1 MKKSVIIGIIVA
13 FLTIGGGATAFF
25 IFNKSA
31 KQQYFLAETKTMEKS
46 IELFQ
51 DKYANEFE
59 WYDKSKNDVTEYVMD
74 FSASPGE
81 EMLSFLDPQILDTVE
96 NSSLKITTQSD
107 MKKGEIMAKM
117 DANVM
122 DVEFNDFIMYL
133 TSEKLLVSLPF
144 LQDTIQLND
153 KDFGNVMRMT
163 DPNYEGSET
172 LGLDQMTGK
181 NSLYSDEM
189 SEYLEKEY
197 LKYFYEELPEEAFT
211 VGEKEEVK
219 IGEKNL
225 TGEKV
230 TMKLT
235 EQEVKDLFVKVL
247 EKAKKDDKL
256 EGLIKSLYEQSS
268 GMAMSTLDINFSKEM
283 DTVIEEMIQG
293 IKDSSIPKGLTSV
306 IWHQKDLIVQRH
318 FEMTIGEETIVI
330 DGKQSIEDTKQIF
343 EYEIGDKTD
352 KVIITGDLIWK
363 GQKALDTITV
373 KMDGDASYLEYK
385 GDETLKG
392 DTRTF
397 TRTISFEDDY
407 SSFAMDWSGEA
418 THEKDQMKAD
428 HQFAIALDE
437 SELFDLNV
445 NQTAKVIKEVSF
457 DAGDSVVNIGEMDQN
472 AFDKYFNETLYEQSE
487 EWLTDKFMEFENLF
501 Y

>member
-1 MKKSVIIGIIVA
+1 MKKSVMIGIIVA
-13 FLTIGGGATAFF
+13 VLAIGGGATAFF
-25 IFNKSA
+25 MFNKSA

-51 DKYANEFE
+51 QKYANEFE
-59 WYDKSKNDVTEYVMD
+59 WYDKSQNDVTEYVMEL
-74 FSASPGE
+74 SANPSEDVFGI
-81 EMLSFLDPQILDTVE
+81 LDPQMLDIVE
-96 NSSLKITTQSD
+96 NSSIKMTTQSD
-107 MKKGEIMAKM
+107 MKKGEIKAKL

-122 DVEFNDFIMYL
+122 DIELNDFIVYF
-133 TSEKLLVSLPF
+133 TAEKLLVSVPF

-163 DPNYEGSET
+163 DPNYEGQET
-172 LGLDQMTGK
+172 LGLDQMVGK

-189 SEYLEKEY
+189 SEHLKSEY
-197 LKYFYEELPEEAFT
+197 LMYFYKELPEDAFTIGDKEEVT
-211 VGEKEEVK
+211 VGEKK
-219 IGEKNL
+219 L

-235 EQEVKDLFVKVL
+235 EQQVKDIFVKVL

-256 EGLIKSLYEQSS
+256 DELIKTMYEQSS
-268 GMAMSTLDINFSKEM
+268 GMAVTTLDMDFSKEM
-283 DTVIEEMIQG
+283 DTMLDEMIQG
-293 IKDSSIPKGLTSV
+293 IKDSSMPNGLTSE

-318 FEMTIGEETIVI
+318 FEISFGEETVVI
-330 DGKQSIEDTKQIF
+330 DGKQSIEDAQQIF
-343 EYEIGDKTD
+343 DYEIGDGTD
-352 KVIITGDLIWK
+352 KVTVAGDLSWK
-363 GQKALDTITV
+363 DQKASDTITFKV
-373 KMDGDASYLEYK
+373 DGEEGFLQYDGDEV
-385 GDETLKG
+385 LKG

-397 TRTISFEDDY
+397 TRSVSYEDDS

-418 THEKDQMKAD
+418 THEKDQMKVD
-428 HQFAIALDE
+428 HQFIIAFDD
-437 SELFDLNV
+437 SELLDINV

-457 DAGDSVVNIGEMDQN
+457 DAGDNVINIGEMDQE

-487 EWLTDKFMEFENLF
+487 QWLMDKYMEFEELF